1 MNQLRTSIN
10 LADQEKKNMQAETE
24 SVQSRI
30 EREREF
36 HNKEF
41 ADSERSKINNVYY
54 VTRSSTQWYE
64 AYLDQRANGKHILEY
79 GCGPNSYAFWLAQR
93 GAQVAGI
100 DISDT
105 AIEQMRERSK
115 ERPFPERVS
124 FQRMNAEELEF
135 ADNTFDIICG
145 RAILHHLDL
154 RKSFAEIARTLNPAG
169 QSIFV
174 EPLGHNPIINAYR
187 NRTPDLR
194 TEDEHPLLMRDL
206 KMAEEYFGKV
216 EAHYFHLGGLA
227 ATPFVGRKL
236 FDPVLK
242 TLDAAD
248 QMIFKVA
255 PFMKKH
261 AWAVVLVFS
270 QPRKKV

>member
-1 MNQLRTSIN
+1 MGT
-10 LADQEKKNMQAETE
+10 DV
-24 SVQSRI
+24 VQSRI

-41 ADSERSKINNVYY
+41 ADSERAKINSVYF
-54 VTRSSTQWYE
+54 VTRSSTKWYE
-64 AYLDQRANGKHILEY
+64 DFLNEHADGNRILEY

-93 GAQVAGI
+93 GATVVGI

-105 AIEQMRERSK
+105 AIEQMRERSTQ
-115 ERPFPERVS
+115 RPHPERVS

-135 ADNTFDIICG
+135 ADNSFDVICG

-154 RKSFAEIARTLNPAG
+154 RKSFSEISRTLKAG
-169 QSIFV
+169 GHAIFV
-174 EPLGHNPIINAYR
+174 EPLGHNPFINAYR

-194 TEDEHPLLMRDL
+194 TEDEHPLMVSDL

-216 EAHYFHLGGLA
+216 EAHYYHLGSLA
-227 ATPFVGRKL
+227 AAPLVGTKM
-236 FDPVLK
+236 FDTVLNL
-242 TLDAAD
+242 LDGVDSA
-248 QMIFKVA
+248 IFKA
-255 PFMKKH
+255 LPFMRKH

-270 QPRKKV
+270 KPHK

>member
-1 MNQLRTSIN
+1 M
-10 LADQEKKNMQAETE
+10 ETDV
-24 SVQSRI
+24 VQSRI

-41 ADSERSKINNVYY
+41 ADSERAKINSVYY
-54 VTRSSTQWYE
+54 ITRSSTRCYE
-64 AYLDQRANGKHILEY
+64 NLLDAHANGSHILEY

-93 GAQVAGI
+93 GAQVIGI

-105 AIEQMRERSK
+105 AIEQMRERSQQ
-115 ERPFPERVS
+115 RPFPERVS

-135 ADNTFDIICG
+135 PDNSFDVISG

-154 RKSFAEIARTLNPAG
+154 AKSFAEIARTLKHNG
-169 QSIFV
+169 QAFFV

-187 NRTPDLR
+187 NRTPELR
-194 TEDEHPLLMRDL
+194 TEDEHPLMTRDL
-206 KMAEEYFGKV
+206 QMAEKYFGKV
-216 EAHYFHLGGLA
+216 EAHYFHLGSLA
-227 ATPFVGRKL
+227 ATPFVGTKI

-242 TLDAAD
+242 TLEVAD
-248 QMIFKVA
+248 NVVFKVL
-255 PFMKKH
+255 PFLRKH

-270 QPRKKV
+270 QPCKQA

>member
-1 MNQLRTSIN
+1 MGTD
-10 LADQEKKNMQAETE
+10 A
-24 SVQSRI
+24 VQSRI

-41 ADSERSKINNVYY
+41 ADSERAKISGLYL
-54 VTRSSTQWYE
+54 VTRSSTKWYE
-64 AYLDQRANGKHILEY
+64 GFLRQHAPGSHLLEY
-79 GCGPNSYAFWLAQR
+79 GCGPNSYAFMLAEQ
-93 GAQVAGI
+93 GARVVGI

-105 AIEQMRERSK
+105 AIEQMRERATQ
-115 ERPFPERVS
+115 RPHADRVS

-135 ADNTFDIICG
+135 PAATFEVICG

-154 RKSFAEIARTLNPAG
+154 RKSFAEIARTLKPNGHA
-169 QSIFV
+169 IFV

-187 NRTPDLR
+187 NRTPELR
-194 TEDEHPLLMRDL
+194 TADEHPLLTSDL

-216 EAHYFHLGGLA
+216 AAEYFHLGSLVA
-227 ATPFVGRKL
+227 APLVGMKM
-236 FDPVLK
+236 FDPVLE

-248 QMIFKVA
+248 KVIFKA
-255 PFMKKH
+255 LPFLRKH

-270 QPRKKV
+270 QPKK

>member
-1 MNQLRTSIN
+1 LP
-10 LADQEKKNMQAETE
+10 TE
-24 SVQSRI
+24 AAQSRI

-41 ADSERSKINNVYY
+41 ADSERAKINSVYY
-54 VTRSSTQWYE
+54 ITRNSTKWYE
-64 AYLDQRANGKHILEY
+64 DFLARHANGNHILEY

-93 GAQVAGI
+93 GAQVIGI

-105 AIEQMRERSK
+105 AIEQMRERALQ
-115 ERPFPERVS
+115 RPFPERVS

-135 ADNTFDIICG
+135 PANSFDVICG

-154 RKSFAEIARTLNPAG
+154 AKSFAEIARTLKPEG
-169 QSIFV
+169 QAIFV

-187 NRTPDLR
+187 NRTPELR

-206 KMAEEYFGKV
+206 QMAKTYFGHV
-216 EAHYFHLGGLA
+216 DAHYFHLGSLA
-227 ATPFVGRKL
+227 ATPLVGKKL
-236 FDPVLK
+236 FEPVLD
-242 TLDAAD
+242 TLEAAD
-248 QMIFKVA
+248 QVLFKVL
-255 PFMKKH
+255 PFLRKH

-270 QPRKKV
+270 QPRKSA